1 MLPGQRA
8 EIAEALEG
16 QLRARL
22 ASEGF
27 VEIWL
32 ALSSDGRLVDY
43 AMRRGR
49 AHGCDTTEDALA
61 TLTKILNEEGYRV
74 GISEL
79 GIVYNGNILNG
90 VFYTRPMDEHYQE
103 DVESGEA

>member
-16 QLRARL
+16 QLRTRL
-22 ASEGF
+22 VSEGF

-43 AMRRGR
+43 AMRRGH
-49 AHGCDTTEDALA
+49 AQGCDTTEDALA
-61 TLTKILNEEGYRV
+61 TMTRILTKEGYC
-74 GISEL
+74 
-79 GIVYNGNILNG
+79 IV
-90 VFYTRPMDEHYQE
+90 FPR
-103 DVESGEA
+103 